1 MNPAITITLKNG
13 HPALLR
19 PVIADDK
26 DRIAQGM
33 RQMSP
38 SSRYSRFFGPT
49 TALTPEQLQYFTEID
64 QQNHVAWI
72 ALDATSPEHP
82 GLGIGRF
89 IRCPEAPEIAEAA
102 FTVIDPWQGRGVGT
116 YLAGILWLMARA
128 RGIQTLRAAIL
139 PENHAAIAWFRRLGA
154 RGGFDHGLEHLDLP
168 VTPHPSSL
176 PAITDAPALV
186 PILRELQS
194 KLPVCPV

>member
-1 MNPAITITLKNG
+1 MYPVLTITLKNG

-19 PVIADDK
+19 PVIAEDK
-26 DRIAQGM
+26 NRIAQGM

-38 SSRYSRFFGPT
+38 STRYSRFFGPT
-49 TALTPEQLQYFTEID
+49 NALTPEQLRYFTEVD

-72 ALDATSPEHP
+72 VLDPTSPEQP

-89 IRCPEAPEIAEAA
+89 IRCPETPEIAEAA
-102 FTVIDPWQGRGVGT
+102 FTVIDAWQGRGVGT

-139 PENHAAIAWFRRLGA
+139 PENHSAITWFRRLGA
-154 RGGFDHGLEHLDLP
+154 HGAFAHGLEHLDLP
-168 VTPHPSSL
+168 VTSAPFML
-176 PAITDAPALV
+176 PAISEAPSLV
-186 PILRELQS
+186 PILHELQS
-194 KLPVCPV
+194 KLPA